1 MFFLSHQPCWEEKRL
16 ALGLGQEW
24 AATRLSGHGP
34 WPSSWTREPRCP
46 PVLWASWA
54 ACCGSLTDETPPIL
68 AGVWASAPGLFG
80 REGCGPFGV
89 LKYGPRGGA
98 LGD

>member
-54 ACCGSLTDETPPIL
+54 ACCGSLTDETPPSWL
-68 AGVWASAPGLFG
+68 GSGPQPQGSS
-80 REGCGPFGV
+80 EGKAVVP
-89 LKYGPRGGA
+89 
-98 LGD
+98 LGS